1 MTHTLPVFV
10 LRRLAGALAFVIV
23 VSSTALLLIRLAP
36 GDASTDMKMSVADAS
51 VIRSEQARLGL
62 DRSPLS
68 QLASWLAGLARLD
81 LGTSSRFGRPVS
93 GLVAERAGN
102 TITLA
107 ALALLIATCL
117 GIPLGVISGSRP
129 WASGPG
135 AGANGPPASGPRS
148 GASGP
153 RSSIGPGPAAR
164 AATGAIGLAS
174 VLLVACPPVLFA
186 LALLYF
192 SVKTAGF
199 WGLTQGSLALPLLAL
214 ALPMAAIIER
224 LQSRATA
231 ETVSNPALVAAA
243 ARGVPRS
250 RLVWVHA
257 LRPSLQPVLGVYGI
271 VIATLFSGSVAVER
285 ITSWPGLGDLML
297 EGLLSRDVFL
307 VAGCAMVGALLVAI
321 GNLVADVL
329 RAFVD
334 PRVREAA

>member
-10 LRRLAGALAFVIV
+10 LRRLAGALAFVVV

-36 GDASTDMKMSVADAS
+36 GDATTEMKLSVAEANVIAS
-51 VIRSEQARLGL
+51 KQARLGL

-68 QLASWLAGLARLD
+68 QLGSWLAGLARLD
-81 LGTSSRFGRPVS
+81 LGTSSRYGRPVS

-102 TITLA
+102 TVKLA
-107 ALALLIATCL
+107 SLALLIATCL
-117 GIPLGVISGSRP
+117 GIPLGVVSGSRA
-129 WASGPG
+129 WASGPR
-135 AGANGPPASGPRS
+135 P

-153 RSSIGPGPAAR
+153 QSRTRRS
-164 AATGAIGLAS
+164 ATASAIGLGS

-199 WGLTQGSLALPLLAL
+199 AGLEQGSLVLPLLAL

-231 ETVSNPALVAAA
+231 ETVSDPALVAAA

-271 VIATLFSGSVAVER
+271 VIATLFSGSIAVER

-307 VAGCAMVGALLVAI
+307 VAGCAMVGALLIAI
-321 GNLVADVL
+321 GNLCADVL
-329 RAFVD
+329 RGFVD